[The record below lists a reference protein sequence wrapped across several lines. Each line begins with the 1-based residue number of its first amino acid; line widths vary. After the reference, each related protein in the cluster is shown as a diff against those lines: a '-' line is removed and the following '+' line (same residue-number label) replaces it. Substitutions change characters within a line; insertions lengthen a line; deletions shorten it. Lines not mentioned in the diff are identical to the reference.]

1 MLFTINFS
9 MKIAKQYN
17 IVTIKW
23 CYIEERVGSSM
34 RCRSISPR
42 PSSISESP
50 EPLSLT
56 ERQRGRQRS
65 GSSPPPLPPAA
76 ELAPTLREFKL
87 VRLQRSSAEEELGIY
102 IAKTRL
108 SKEGTV
114 GYTIAHIVPSGL
126 ADRWA
131 QETICF
137 TDNFWSSH

>member
-1 MLFTINFS
+1 
-9 MKIAKQYN
+9 
-17 IVTIKW
+17 
-23 CYIEERVGSSM
+23 M

-76 ELAPTLREFKL
+76 EVAPSLREFKL
-87 VRLQRSSAEEELGIY
+87 VRLQQSSAEEELGIY

-126 ADRWA
+126 ADR
-131 QETICF
+131 
-137 TDNFWSSH
+137 